1 MRKSQHL
8 SVKCARAVTPKV
20 VDVWITYVKKLFQE
34 SGQCGHVSKNFSNR
48 PWNCNETVFFP
59 YLIRLRKYWQKEG
72 AMKKVIRLVGESGQE
87 YITVS
92 GAGLA
97 SRSGVTLPSY
107 IVYRCK
113 HLYNT
118 WCQSGP
124 AGALHHR

>member
-1 MRKSQHL
+1 M
-8 SVKCARAVTPKV
+8 
-20 VDVWITYVKKLFQE
+20 
-34 SGQCGHVSKNFSNR
+34 
-48 PWNCNETVFFP
+48 
-59 YLIRLRKYWQKEG
+59 
-72 AMKKVIRLVGESGQE
+72 KVIRLVGESAQE

-97 SRSGVTLPSY
+97 SGVTLPSY

-124 AGALHHR
+124 AGALYHR

>member
-1 MRKSQHL
+1 
-8 SVKCARAVTPKV
+8 
-20 VDVWITYVKKLFQE
+20 
-34 SGQCGHVSKNFSNR
+34 
-48 PWNCNETVFFP
+48 
-59 YLIRLRKYWQKEG
+59 
-72 AMKKVIRLVGESGQE
+72 MKKVIRLVGESGQE